1 MGLFASLALVLA
13 AVGVYGVIAYLV
25 AQRTQEIG
33 VRMAL
38 GAQRLS
44 VVQLVLGHALRL
56 SLAGALL
63 GVLASALLGPA
74 ISSQLFGVSPHD
86 PLTVSSVPIVLV
98 GIAVLAGGVPA
109 LRATRVDPLVA
120 LRTD

>member
-1 MGLFASLALVLA
+1 
-13 AVGVYGVIAYLV
+13 
-25 AQRTQEIG
+25 
-33 VRMAL
+33 MAL

-86 PLTVSSVPIVLV
+86 PLTLSSVPIVLV
-98 GIAVLAGGVPA
+98 EITVFAGGVPA

>member
-1 MGLFASLALVLA
+1 
-13 AVGVYGVIAYLV
+13 VIAYLV

-38 GAQRLS
+38 GARRLA

-56 SLAGALL
+56 SIAGALV
-63 GVLASALLGPA
+63 GVAASALLAPA
-74 ISSQLFGVSPHD
+74 ISSQLFGVNPHD
-86 PLTVSSVPIVLV
+86 TTTLALVPIVLV
-98 GIAVLAGGVPA
+98 AIAVLAGWVPA